1 MLKKVTVLLLAASLP
16 SQAEEPT
23 NLYWGDTH
31 LHTGLS
37 FDAYTFGTVGRP
49 DTAYRYAK
57 GQPVVHPVLQTMT
70 RMDRPLD
77 FLIVADHAETL
88 GTVARILEGE
98 APELEETPAGSFV
111 LSAAGERTQ
120 HELDQVYN
128 GLNAV
133 GSGLVNDTGLAI
145 EDLADLHGEAIRP
158 AWFET
163 IEAADAHNE
172 PGDFTAFIGW
182 EWTSQPGGA
191 NFHRV
196 VFLPQASEV
205 ASQFLPYSSLESD
218 DPEDLWVWLETQE
231 VATGAEFLAIPHGPN
246 ISAGLM
252 FGPNRR
258 NGEPIDAAFAETKS
272 RYEPA
277 IEVTQIKGD
286 SEVHPLFAP
295 DDQFADFETY
305 NFLSSPE
312 GLTPD
317 PTTGD
322 YVRSGLRNGLALEVK
337 VGVNPYK
344 MGMAAGTDS
353 HVGIPAIE
361 ESSFAGKSGHDA
373 LPFKRSGP
381 SGIGSARG
389 WDMGAAGFTAVWAE
403 ENTRRAIFE
412 AFRRKEIYASTGPRM
427 RLRFFG
433 GFSLL
438 PEHAE
443 PLHFA
448 ESGYANGVPM
458 GGDIVGIPE
467 NKTPSFTVAAM
478 KDPDGAN
485 LDRIQIIKGWVN
497 QDGSTSEKVY
507 DVVLSDGRIDGSVP
521 VGNTVDLKT
530 ARYTNS
536 IGAAE
541 LSAHWSDPDFD
552 ADQLSFYYARVL
564 EIPTPRYSLF
574 DSIALGI
581 DPADTGKPATLQ
593 ERAYSSPIWYSPN

>member
-1 MLKKVTVLLLAASLP
+1 
-16 SQAEEPT
+16 
-23 NLYWGDTH
+23 
-31 LHTGLS
+31 
-37 FDAYTFGTVGRP
+37 
-49 DTAYRYAK
+49 
-57 GQPVVHPVLQTMT
+57 
-70 RMDRPLD
+70 
-77 FLIVADHAETL
+77 
-88 GTVARILEGE
+88 
-98 APELEETPAGSFV
+98 
-111 LSAAGERTQ
+111 
-120 HELDQVYN
+120 
-128 GLNAV
+128 
-133 GSGLVNDTGLAI
+133 
-145 EDLADLHGEAIRP
+145 
-158 AWFET
+158 
-163 IEAADAHNE
+163 
-172 PGDFTAFIGW
+172 
-182 EWTSQPGGA
+182 
-191 NFHRV
+191 
-196 VFLPQASEV
+196 
-205 ASQFLPYSSLESD
+205 
-218 DPEDLWVWLETQE
+218 
-231 VATGAEFLAIPHGPN
+231 
-246 ISAGLM
+246 
-252 FGPNRR
+252 
-258 NGEPIDAAFAETKS
+258 

-286 SEVHPLFAP
+286 SEAHPLFAP

-373 LPFKRSGP
+373 LPSKRAGP
-381 SGIGSARG
+381 SGIGSATG

-427 RLRFFG
+427 RLRLFG
-433 GFSLL
+433 GFNLL
-438 PEHAE
+438 PEHAD
-443 PLHFA
+443 LQQFA
-448 ESGYANGVPM
+448 DSGYANGVPM
-458 GGDIVGIPE
+458 GGDIVGISGE
-467 NKTPSFTVAAM
+467 NPPSFTVAAM

-485 LDRIQIIKGWVN
+485 LDRIQIIKGWVK
-497 QDGSTSEKVY
+497 QDGTTSEKVY
-507 DVVLSDGRIDGSVP
+507 DVALSGGRADGSVP
-521 VGNTVDLKT
+521 VGNTVDLET

-541 LSAHWSDPDFD
+541 LSAYWSDPDFN

-574 DSIALGI
+574 DAIALGI